1 MSETANLTIKLPL
14 ELKERIR
21 TLAANNSISM
31 SAEISARLAQSL
43 DGESD
48 DSEETTKVQQHKEHA
63 AADVD
68 NQHTQEITE
77 EPFTSSEVKKLRA
90 LLNASG
96 KKKTKKK

>member
-14 ELKERIR
+14 ELKERLR
-21 TLAANNSISM
+21 TLAANNSVSM

-43 DGESD
+43 DG
-48 DSEETTKVQQHKEHA
+48 DSEEAAKPQKHKEHDS
-63 AADVD
+63 ADVD

-77 EPFTSSEVKKLRA
+77 EPFSSGEVKKLRA
-90 LLNASG
+90 LLNATS